1 MGCGQGHVR
10 CAVIFEKDIREA
22 MDVQQTLTDRD
33 KTHGSYPLV
42 ADTIVNLKQ
51 VAHRAAHRAREN
63 NPDLPQLS
71 PAQAE
76 GIDMILHKIGRIL
89 NGDPNEADHWRDI
102 AGYATLNSNLITK
115 GTHL

>member
-1 MGCGQGHVR
+1 ML
-10 CAVIFEKDIREA
+10 FEKEIKEA

-42 ADTIVNLKQ
+42 AKTIQDLKV
-51 VAHRAAHRAREN
+51 VAQDAAVRARKN
-63 NPDLPQLS
+63 NPKLS
-71 PAQAE
+71 PLTAAQAE

-89 NGDPNEADHWRDI
+89 NGNPDEPDHWRDI
-102 AGYATLNSNLITK
+102 AGYATLNSNILEK